1 MTDRSEPDETA
12 VPADPSGPPSP
23 GATPRQRPH
32 LIWTALV
39 AAGVA
44 LLAGL
49 AWWVWSGPADGGAAP
64 SGGPAEIA
72 SEEALSTAERSGGID
87 APGGAHGD
95 RIDDAARA
103 IEGGDLEGAR
113 ALLARIEDEHGWS
126 DALDEL
132 TRRLER
138 REGALRRTVRP
149 LVVHVEGLGVDG
161 DGPDEVFV
169 RASVAGRDVWCSRWF
184 DVEGGRASFTLRTTA
199 QEGFALR
206 FHEPGGWVGGPDAL
220 GDAVHV
226 GPLATEGC
234 GVFPLAGTAPFAAG
248 EVRYE
253 ASPYELGLARDDAPP
268 EVDGDAGAVAM
279 ALDRALDEGRLVDAE
294 ALLDR
299 LRAVAPEHP
308 DLAFMANETAGLR
321 AARERVPQTARF
333 VLLELGCDPAA
344 DGDLWSSGGDD
355 ASLRASIVGEDGEA
369 VGRADGAGLRT
380 WLAAEAEPPA
390 ENVIEVRARGDEPL
404 RLQVVDTSPTFSNAR
419 VGEIDLG
426 LTLADLPDGSGTLT
440 MERDPRVLLLP
451 ADEENRLRRVVLRW
465 TVQREPR

>member
-1 MTDRSEPDETA
+1 VIDRDEPDRA
-12 VPADPSGPPSP
+12 AAPAAPSGPPE
-23 GATPRQRPH
+23 AERRQRPH
-32 LIWTALV
+32 LVWTSLV

-49 AWWVWSGPADGGAAP
+49 AWWVWSGPAEGEAGSTDGAAEVA
-64 SGGPAEIA
+64 SGESRSPAER
-72 SEEALSTAERSGGID
+72 TGGIE

-103 IEGGDLEGAR
+103 IDAGDLEGAR
-113 ALLARIEDEHGWS
+113 ELLAEIEDEHGWS
-126 DALDEL
+126 DALDRL

-149 LVVHVEGLGVDG
+149 LVVHVDGLRLDG

-184 DVEGGRASFTLRTTA
+184 DVDGGRASFTLRTTA

-206 FHEPGGWVGGPDAL
+206 FYESGGWVGGPDAL
-220 GDAVHV
+220 GEAVAI

-234 GVFPLAGTAPFAAG
+234 GVFPLAGSGAFVAG
-248 EVRYE
+248 DVRYE
-253 ASPYELGLARDDAPP
+253 ASPFPPGLARDDPPP
-268 EVDGDAGAVAM
+268 EVADDAGAIAT

-294 ALLDR
+294 GLLDA
-299 LRAVAPEHP
+299 LRTAAPDHP
-308 DLAFMANETAGLR
+308 DLAFLANETAGLR
-321 AARERVPQTARF
+321 AARERVQQSARL
-333 VLLELGCDPAA
+333 VVIELGCDPDV

-355 ASLRASIVGEDGEA
+355 PSLRASVVGEDGDA
-369 VGRADGAGLRT
+369 VGRSGGAGLRT
-380 WLAAEAEPPA
+380 WLAPDAEAPA

-404 RLQVVDTSPTFSNAR
+404 RLRVVDTSPTFSSAE

-426 LTLADLPDGSGTLT
+426 LTLADLPDGTGTLT
-440 MERDPRVLLLP
+440 LERDPRVMLLP
-451 ADEENRLRRVVLRW
+451 ADDGNRLRRVVLRW
-465 TVQREPR
+465 TVER